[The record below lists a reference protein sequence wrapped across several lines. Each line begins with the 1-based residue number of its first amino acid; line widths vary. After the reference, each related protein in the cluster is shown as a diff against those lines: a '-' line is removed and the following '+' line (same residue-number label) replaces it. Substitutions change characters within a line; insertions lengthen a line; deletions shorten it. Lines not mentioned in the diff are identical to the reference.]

1 MRLIFAGTPPF
12 AAEALTAL
20 HAAGHEVALVLTQP
34 DRQAGRGLKLLPSAT
49 ATTASK
55 LGLRIEKPP
64 TLKNAEVQALLKSV
78 DAEVMVVAA
87 YGLILPQAVLD
98 IPARGCLNIHGS
110 LLPRWRGAAPVQRA
124 IEAGD
129 TVTGVAI
136 MQMDA
141 GLDTG
146 DILLEKQL
154 PIAPDETSETL
165 FAKLTILGAGAIVEA
180 LAALPTLIPRPQP
193 ADGMSYAKKI
203 EKSESKIDFS
213 LPADVIERK
222 LRAFDPFPGCE
233 VTIGNAISSRS
244 EKSSLKIWRGAVIKS
259 AVTAVPGTIVA
270 ISSTSLHVSCG
281 RDLLS
286 LQIVQKPGGKRL
298 AISDYLH
305 GSSRDGTI
313 SKNQD
318 SSAHPHRRLKV
329 GDFLT

>member
-12 AAEALTAL
+12 AAEALGAL
-20 HAAGHEVALVLTQP
+20 HAAGHDIAMVLTQP
-34 DRQAGRGLKLLPSAT
+34 DRPAGRGMKLLPSAT
-49 ATTASK
+49 ATTALK
-55 LGLRIEKPP
+55 LGLRIEKPL
-64 TLKNAEVQALLKSV
+64 TLKNADVQAMLKSV

-129 TVTGVAI
+129 TETGIAI

-146 DILLEKQL
+146 DVLLEKQL
-154 PIAPDETSETL
+154 PIAFDETSATL
-165 FAKLTILGAGAIVEA
+165 FTKLATLGASAIVEA
-180 LAALPTLIPRPQP
+180 LVQLPKLIPRPQS
-193 ADGMSYAKKI
+193 AEGMTYAKKI

-233 VTIGNAISSRS
+233 VTVGNGD
-244 EKSSLKIWRGAVIKS
+244 EKSSLKIWSGTVIKS
-259 AVTAVPGTIVA
+259 AVTAAPGTIVA
-270 ISSTSLHVSCG
+270 LSATSLQVSCG
-281 RDLLS
+281 RDLLL
-286 LQIVQKPGGKRL
+286 LQTVQKPGGKRL
-298 AISDYLH
+298 AISDYLRA
-305 GSSRDGTI
+305 SSHFNLNLGD
-313 SKNQD
+313 
-318 SSAHPHRRLKV
+318 RL
-329 GDFLT
+329 T

>member
-34 DRQAGRGLKLLPSAT
+34 ERQAGRGMKLLPSAT
-49 ATTASK
+49 ATTALK

-78 DAEVMVVAA
+78 SAEVMVVAA

-98 IPARGCLNIHGS
+98 IPARACLNIHGS

-154 PIAPDETSETL
+154 PIADDDTSATL
-165 FAKLTILGAGAIVEA
+165 FAKLTVLGAGAIVEA

-193 ADGMSYAKKI
+193 ADGMTYAKKI

-233 VTIGNAISSRS
+233 VTIGSAMSNETGNETGNAIGNRG

-259 AVTAVPGTIVA
+259 VVDRKSTRLN
-270 ISSTSLHVSCG
+270 SS
-281 RDLLS
+281 
-286 LQIVQKPGGKRL
+286 
-298 AISDYLH
+298 H
-305 GSSRDGTI
+305 G
-313 SKNQD
+313 
-318 SSAHPHRRLKV
+318 
-329 GDFLT
+329 

>member
-12 AAEALTAL
+12 AADALNAL
-20 HAAGHEVALVLTQP
+20 HAAGHDIALVLTQP
-34 DRQAGRGLKLLPSAT
+34 DRPAGRGMKLLLSAT
-49 ATTASK
+49 AEMALK

-64 TLKNAEVQALLKSV
+64 TLKSADVQTMLKSV
-78 DAEVMVVAA
+78 GAEVMVVAA

-129 TVTGVAI
+129 AVTGIAI

-154 PIAPDETSETL
+154 SIACDETSATL
-165 FAKLTILGAGAIVEA
+165 FTKLATLGASAIVDA
-180 LAALPTLIPRPQP
+180 LAQLPKLIPRPQS
-193 ADGMSYAKKI
+193 AEGMTYAKKI
-203 EKSESKIDFS
+203 EKSEGKIDFS

-233 VTIGNAISSRS
+233 VTLF
-244 EKSSLKIWRGAVIKS
+244 EDDDKSTLKIWRAAVVKS
-259 AVTAVPGTIVA
+259 SVTAAPGTIVA
-270 ISSTSLHVSCG
+270 LTPQLLHVSCG

-286 LQIVQKPGGKRL
+286 IQTVQKPGGKRL
-298 AISDYLH
+298 PITDFLRA
-305 GSSRDGTI
+305 SSHV
-313 SKNQD
+313 N
-318 SSAHPHRRLKV
+318 LKV
-329 GDFLT
+329 GDQIR

>member
-12 AAEALTAL
+12 AADALSAL
-20 HAAGHEVALVLTQP
+20 HTAGHDIALVLTQP
-34 DRQAGRGLKLLPSAT
+34 DRPAGRGMKLLPSAT
-49 ATTASK
+49 AEVALK

-64 TLKNAEVQALLKSV
+64 TLKSADVQAMLKSV
-78 DAEVMVVAA
+78 GAEVMVVAA
-87 YGLILPQAVLD
+87 YGLILPQAILD

-129 TVTGVAI
+129 AVTGIAI

-154 PIAPDETSETL
+154 PIARDETSATL
-165 FAKLTILGAGAIVEA
+165 FTKLAALGASAIIEA
-180 LAALPTLIPRPQP
+180 LAQLPKLISRPQP
-193 ADGMSYAKKI
+193 DEGMIYAKKI
-203 EKSESKIDFS
+203 EKSEGKIDFS

-233 VTIGNAISSRS
+233 ATLSEGG
-244 EKSSLKIWRGAVIKS
+244 EKSALKIWRAAVIKS
-259 AVTAVPGTIVA
+259 AVIVTPGTVVEV
-270 ISSTSLHVSCG
+270 TPYSLHVSCG

-286 LQIVQKPGGKRL
+286 IQTVQKPGGKRL
-298 AISDYLH
+298 AITDYL
-305 GSSRDGTI
+305 
-313 SKNQD
+313 
-318 SSAHPHRRLKV
+318 RRNSHVNLKV
-329 GDFLT
+329 GDVLT

>member
-12 AAEALTAL
+12 AADALNAL
-20 HAAGHEVALVLTQP
+20 YAAGHNIALVLTQP
-34 DRQAGRGLKLLPSAT
+34 DRQAGRGMKFLPSAT
-49 ATTASK
+49 ATTALK

-64 TLKNAEVQALLKSV
+64 TLKNADVQAMLKSV
-78 DAEVMVVAA
+78 GAEVMIVAA

-129 TVTGVAI
+129 TTTGIAI

-154 PIAPDETSETL
+154 PIARDETSATL
-165 FAKLTILGAGAIVEA
+165 FVKLAALGASAIVEA
-180 LAALPTLIPRPQP
+180 LEKLPTLIPRSQP
-193 ADGMSYAKKI
+193 AEGMTYAKKI
-203 EKSESKIDFS
+203 EKSEGKIDFS

-233 VTIGNAISSRS
+233 VMLAEDG
-244 EKSSLKIWRGAVIKS
+244 EKSILKIWRATVIKS
-259 AVTAVPGTIVA
+259 PVSAAPGTIVA
-270 ISSTSLHVSCG
+270 LTPQSLYVSCG

-286 LQIVQKPGGKRL
+286 IQTVQKPGEKRL
-298 AISDYLH
+298 AISDYLRR
-305 GSSRDGTI
+305 SSHV
-313 SKNQD
+313 N
-318 SSAHPHRRLKV
+318 LKV
-329 GDFLT
+329 GDQIR

>member
-12 AAEALTAL
+12 AAEALGAL
-20 HAAGHEVALVLTQP
+20 HAAGHDIAMVLTQP
-34 DRQAGRGLKLLPSAT
+34 DRPAGRGMKLLPSAT
-49 ATTASK
+49 ATTALK
-55 LGLRIEKPP
+55 LGLRTEKPL
-64 TLKNAEVQALLKSV
+64 TLKNADVQAMLKSV

-129 TVTGVAI
+129 TETGIAI

-146 DILLEKQL
+146 DVLLEKQL
-154 PIAPDETSETL
+154 PIAFDETSATL
-165 FAKLTILGAGAIVEA
+165 FTKLATLGASAIVEA
-180 LAALPTLIPRPQP
+180 LVQLPKLIPRPQS
-193 ADGMSYAKKI
+193 AEGMTYAKKI

-233 VTIGNAISSRS
+233 VTVGNGD
-244 EKSSLKIWRGAVIKS
+244 EKSSLKIWSGTVIKS
-259 AVTAVPGTIVA
+259 AVTAAPGTIVA
-270 ISSTSLHVSCG
+270 LSATSLQVSCG
-281 RDLLS
+281 RDLLL
-286 LQIVQKPGGKRL
+286 LQTVQKPGGKRL
-298 AISDYLH
+298 AISDYLRA
-305 GSSRDGTI
+305 SSHFNLNLGD
-313 SKNQD
+313 
-318 SSAHPHRRLKV
+318 RL
-329 GDFLT
+329 T

>member
-20 HAAGHEVALVLTQP
+20 HAAGHDVALVLTQP
-34 DRQAGRGLKLLPSAT
+34 DRQAGRGMKLLPSAT
-49 ATTASK
+49 AAAALK

-64 TLKNAEVQALLKSV
+64 TLKSADVQLMLKSV
-78 DAEVMVVAA
+78 GAEVMIVAA

-129 TVTGVAI
+129 IETGIAI

-146 DILLEKQL
+146 DVLLEKRL
-154 PIAPDETSETL
+154 PIADAETSATL
-165 FAKLTILGAGAIVEA
+165 FVKLSTLGSAAIVEV
-180 LAALPTLIPRPQP
+180 LTELQKLIPRPQS
-193 ADGMSYAKKI
+193 AEGMTYAKKI

-233 VTIGNAISSRS
+233 ATITNGD
-244 EKSSLKIWRGAVIKS
+244 EKSTLKIWCGAVIKS
-259 AVTAVPGTIVA
+259 AVTVAPGTIVA
-270 ISSTSLHVSCG
+270 LSAASLQVSCG
-281 RDLLS
+281 RDFLS
-286 LQIVQKPGGKRL
+286 LQVVQKPGGKRL
-298 AISDYLH
+298 AISDYLRGLSTH
-305 GSSRDGTI
+305 GITSAHNPG
-313 SKNQD
+313 
-318 SSAHPHRRLKV
+318 AHPHVNLKV
-329 GDFLT
+329 GDLLT

>member
-12 AAEALTAL
+12 AADALTAL
-20 HAAGHEVALVLTQP
+20 HAAGHDIALVLTQP
-34 DRQAGRGLKLLPSAT
+34 DRQAGRGMKLLPSAT
-49 ATTASK
+49 ATTALK

-64 TLKNAEVQALLKSV
+64 TLKNTDAQAMLKSV
-78 DAEVMVVAA
+78 GAEVMVVAA

-98 IPARGCLNIHGS
+98 MPARGCLNIHGS

-129 TVTGVAI
+129 TETGIAI

-146 DILLEKQL
+146 NVLLEKQL
-154 PIAPDETSETL
+154 PITLDETSATL
-165 FAKLTILGAGAIVEA
+165 FTKLATLGASAIVEA
-180 LAALPTLIPRPQP
+180 LAQLPTLIPRPQSVE
-193 ADGMSYAKKI
+193 GMTYAKKI

-233 VTIGNAISSRS
+233 VTVGNGD
-244 EKSSLKIWRGAVIKS
+244 EKSSLKIWRGTVIKS
-259 AVTAVPGTIVA
+259 AVTAAPGTIVA
-270 ISSTSLHVSCG
+270 ISAAALQVSCG

-286 LQIVQKPGGKRL
+286 LQTVQKPGGKRL
-298 AISDYLH
+298 AISDYLRA
-305 GSSRDGTI
+305 SSHF
-313 SKNQD
+313 N
-318 SSAHPHRRLKV
+318 LNV
-329 GDFLT
+329 GDSLT

>member
-12 AAEALTAL
+12 AADALTAL
-20 HAAGHEVALVLTQP
+20 HAAGHDIALVLTQP
-34 DRQAGRGLKLLPSAT
+34 DRPAGRGMKLLPSAT
-49 ATTASK
+49 ATTALK
-55 LGLRIEKPP
+55 LGLRIEKPL
-64 TLKNAEVQALLKSV
+64 TLKNADVQAMLKSV
-78 DAEVMVVAA
+78 GAEAMVVAA

-129 TVTGVAI
+129 AVTGIAI

-154 PIAPDETSETL
+154 PIARDETSATL
-165 FAKLTILGAGAIVEA
+165 FTKLATLGAIAIVEA
-180 LAALPTLIPRPQP
+180 LAQLPKLIPRPQP
-193 ADGMSYAKKI
+193 AEGMTYAKKI
-203 EKSESKIDFS
+203 EKSEGKIDFS

-233 VTIGNAISSRS
+233 ATLFDDSENC
-244 EKSSLKIWRGAVIKS
+244 EKSTLKIWRAAIVKS
-259 AVTAVPGTIVA
+259 PVTAAPGTIVA
-270 ISSTSLHVSCG
+270 LTQQLLHVSCG

-286 LQIVQKPGGKRL
+286 IQSVQKPGGKRL
-298 AISDYLH
+298 AITDFLRA
-305 GSSRDGTI
+305 SSHI
-313 SKNQD
+313 N
-318 SSAHPHRRLKV
+318 LKV
-329 GDFLT
+329 GDQIR

>member
-12 AAEALTAL
+12 AADALTAL
-20 HAAGHEVALVLTQP
+20 HVAGHDVALVLTQP
-34 DRQAGRGLKLLPSAT
+34 DRQAGRGMKLSPSAT
-49 ATTASK
+49 AEAASK

-64 TLKNAEVQALLKSV
+64 TLKSAEVQAMLKSV
-78 DAEVMVVAA
+78 GAEVMVVAA
-87 YGLILPQAVLD
+87 YGLILPQVVLD

-129 TVTGVAI
+129 TETGIAI

-146 DILLEKQL
+146 DVLLEKQL
-154 PIAPDETSETL
+154 PIALDETSTTL
-165 FAKLTILGAGAIVEA
+165 FAKLTALGAGAIVEA
-180 LAALPTLIPRPQP
+180 LTELSKLIPRPQP
-193 ADGMSYAKKI
+193 AEGMTYAKKI

-233 VTIGNAISSRS
+233 VTIGNGD
-244 EKSSLKIWRGAVIKS
+244 EKSSLKIWRGIVIKS
-259 AVTAVPGTIVA
+259 AVTVAPGTIVA
-270 ISSTSLHVSCG
+270 LSATSLQVSCG

-286 LQIVQKPGGKRL
+286 LQTVQKPGGKRM
-298 AISDYLH
+298 AISDYLRA
-305 GSSRDGTI
+305 SSHF
-313 SKNQD
+313 N
-318 SSAHPHRRLKV
+318 LNV
-329 GDFLT
+329 GDRLT